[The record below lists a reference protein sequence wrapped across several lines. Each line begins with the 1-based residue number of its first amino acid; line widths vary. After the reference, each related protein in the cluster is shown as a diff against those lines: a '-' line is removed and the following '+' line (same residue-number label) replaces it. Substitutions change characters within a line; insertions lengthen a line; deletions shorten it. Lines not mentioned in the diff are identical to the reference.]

1 MMRVDGYAFAACIF
15 WPLSSEIPGSR
26 ILGVTLTSPEL
37 VRDFL
42 RTRLAGLEHE
52 VSGVLFLGN
61 RHRVIAFEEMFR
73 DAVNGTAVYPREVA
87 QRSLHQNAGALIL
100 ARPPGRR
107 PASPA
112 RLMNF

>member
-1 MMRVDGYAFAACIF
+1 MLSQRVVFG
-15 WPLSSEIPGSR
+15 PLASEPLGSR
-26 ILGVTLTSPEL
+26 ILGVTLTSSEL

-42 RTRLAGLEHE
+42 RTRLASLEHE
-52 VSGVLFLGN
+52 MSGVLFLGN
-61 RHRVIAFEEMFR
+61 CHRVIAFEEMFR
-73 DAVNGTAVYPREVA
+73 DAMNGTAVYPREVA

-100 ARPPGRR
+100 AQPLGQR

>member
-1 MMRVDGYAFAACIF
+1 MLSQRVVFG
-15 WPLSSEIPGSR
+15 PLASESLGSR
-26 ILGVTLTSPEL
+26 SLGVTLTSPER
-37 VRDFL
+37 VRVFL
-42 RTRLAGLEHE
+42 RTQLAGLEHE
-52 VSGVLFLGN
+52 VFGVLFLGN
-61 RHRVIAFEEMFR
+61 GHRVIAFEEMFR
-73 DAVNGTAVYPREVA
+73 DAVNGTVVYPREVA

>member
-1 MMRVDGYAFAACIF
+1 MNMLSQRVVSGPLAFE
-15 WPLSSEIPGSR
+15 PLGSR
-26 ILGVTLTSPEL
+26 ILGVTLTSPGR

-52 VSGVLFLGN
+52 VSGVLFLAN

-73 DAVNGTAVYPREVA
+73 DAMNGTAVYPREVA